1 MQFVYYLFLL
11 ETTVVEV
18 ICTVPV
24 GGHINYHDWYAKGH
38 KQQIYMKS

>member
-24 GGHINYHDWYAKGH
+24 GGHIIMIDDAKGH
-38 KQQIYMKS
+38 KQQINMKS